1 MACFEI
7 TWKTSYKCTALVST
21 QINEIQISKNE
32 VQDCIFFFRKHLRG
46 SLDSGGLPCYNAL
59 VTLPTDGSTNVLLT
73 Y

>member
-32 VQDCIFFFRKHLRG
+32 VQDCIFF
-46 SLDSGGLPCYNAL
+46 
-59 VTLPTDGSTNVLLT
+59 
-73 Y
+73 